1 MQRASKKLTK
11 TVDYK
16 LMMSQDLNYVQLK
29 LNVEQKVLDVKTLLI
44 EHTVIFE

>member
-1 MQRASKKLTK
+1 MQRASKKLAK

-29 LNVEQKVLDVKTLLI
+29 LNVEQKVYLMLKLFNRAYSDI
-44 EHTVIFE
+44 